1 MVSEKALKE
10 FIDIYR
16 EEFGIELEEEK
27 ALEMAINLLNLF
39 NNIYRPIKRNWLDE
53 LK

>member
-10 FIDIYR
+10 FIEIYK
-16 EEFGIELEEEK
+16 EEFGVELEEEK
-27 ALEMAINLLNLF
+27 ALEMAISLLDFF
-39 NNIYRPIKRNWLDE
+39 NNIYRPVRKTWLDE